1 MEHAADMNTQKFSI
15 LLIGVA
21 LSIPFVA
28 KATHPTQLTHII
40 EDGVS
45 NMLNYD
51 QGGNLL
57 LDDQATQ
64 FSYNSN
70 NELIKS
76 IQSNGKIIHYRYDA
90 KGQQIAQT
98 LQHQSPVYHYYANNK
113 FIGSQQ
119 HHLLK
124 FYFDGGEF
132 KLSRQSNMLET
143 QHYISDNLGSIISH
157 INPDKK
163 LNHYY
168 RYLPFGFISDIDKND
183 DLMHTPELDQH
194 LKGFNGISMD
204 AMTGNQFLGN
214 GYRAYNPRL
223 GIFLQYDSLSPFS
236 EGGIHGYAY
245 SDNNPVMAFDPSGH
259 IPDWAKHVIVW
270 GVGVTTA
277 TAMGMAIA
285 ASGGAL
291 APSAAVAHPMIMA
304 AISGAIAGGSA
315 SVAAQATNAG
325 LNKQNFAKQM
335 RNGGYVG
342 VAIGTTLGAAG
353 GAVGGS
359 QASASMK
366 LSYGAIMVFSEPA
379 IEQGVMIGAGYQS
392 KWDWESYAIS
402 VVKNAASMSVGYNI
416 DNLKAYRVR
425 NALETRLAK
434 ADSFTSQTDATHNF
448 ITSVNNAST
457 ASSKFP
463 QRADSLS
470 TTPNKQF
477 KRINGDHN
485 LTVESSEKPEQQPLH
500 KPFGLITA

>member
-70 NELIKS
+70 NELTKS

-119 HHLLK
+119 QHLLK

-157 INPDKK
+157 ITPDKK

-168 RYLPFGFISDIDKND
+168 RYLPFGFISDIDKNN

-194 LKGFNGISMD
+194 LN
-204 AMTGNQFLGN
+204 
-214 GYRAYNPRL
+214 
-223 GIFLQYDSLSPFS
+223 
-236 EGGIHGYAY
+236 
-245 SDNNPVMAFDPSGH
+245 
-259 IPDWAKHVIVW
+259 W
-270 GVGVTTA
+270 
-277 TAMGMAIA
+277 
-285 ASGGAL
+285 
-291 APSAAVAHPMIMA
+291 
-304 AISGAIAGGSA
+304 
-315 SVAAQATNAG
+315 
-325 LNKQNFAKQM
+325 
-335 RNGGYVG
+335 
-342 VAIGTTLGAAG
+342 TL
-353 GAVGGS
+353 
-359 QASASMK
+359 
-366 LSYGAIMVFSEPA
+366 
-379 IEQGVMIGAGYQS
+379 
-392 KWDWESYAIS
+392 D
-402 VVKNAASMSVGYNI
+402 KN
-416 DNLKAYRVR
+416 
-425 NALETRLAK
+425 
-434 ADSFTSQTDATHNF
+434 
-448 ITSVNNAST
+448 
-457 ASSKFP
+457 
-463 QRADSLS
+463 
-470 TTPNKQF
+470 
-477 KRINGDHN
+477 
-485 LTVESSEKPEQQPLH
+485 
-500 KPFGLITA
+500 

>member
-1 MEHAADMNTQKFSI
+1 MEHITDITTRRLGI

-64 FSYNSN
+64 FNYNSN
-70 NELIKS
+70 NELTKS

-90 KGQQIAQT
+90 KGQQTAQT
-98 LQHQSPVYHYYANNK
+98 RQHQSPIYHYYVNNK
-113 FIGSQQ
+113 LIGSEQ

-124 FYFDGGEF
+124 SYFDGGEF
-132 KLSRQSNMLET
+132 KLSRQSNMFET

-157 INPDKK
+157 ITPDKK

-168 RYLPFGFISDIDKND
+168 RYLPFGFISDIDKNN

-194 LKGFNGISMD
+194 LKGFNGISTD
-204 AMTGNQFLGN
+204 TISGNQFLGN

-291 APSAAVAHPMIMA
+291 APTTATAHPMMMA

-353 GAVGGS
+353 GAVGVS
-359 QASASMK
+359 SASTQTK
-366 LSYGAIMVFSEPA
+366 FSYDIGMIFAEPA
-379 IEQGVMIGAGYQS
+379 IEQGIMIGAGYQS
-392 KWDWESYAIS
+392 KWNWENYAIS
-402 VVKNAASMSVGYNI
+402 VVKNAASMSVGKNI
-416 DNLKAYRVR
+416 NNLKAYY
-425 NALETRLAK
+425 AAK
-434 ADSFTSQTDATHNF
+434 N
-448 ITSVNNAST
+448 T
-457 ASSKFP
+457 ASATAINTSMP
-463 QRADSLS
+463 VPSPRALNAPPPPAPPRSVP
-470 TTPNKQF
+470 TPNKQF